1 MAKLLLIETAT
12 EVCGAAIAVEGEIV
26 AMQEN
31 TDTQS
36 HAMLLTLQIQQC
48 VEESGIALHELD
60 AVCVSRGPG
69 SYTAL
74 RVGSSVAKGI
84 CYALDK
90 PLIAVDTL
98 KALAWASRAALPQD
112 QTGLFA
118 AMIDARRQEIWMSV
132 YDAALQEIVRAQPFI
147 LENDLFDKI
156 LPAQIWGNNAYSIFL
171 SGNGSLKAGAYNLA
185 PGALQTDIIKSSVRY
200 MSHLAFEYLKLGE
213 FQDVVYYEPFYM
225 KPPNITIPNKVL

>member
-1 MAKLLLIETAT
+1 
-12 EVCGAAIAVEGEIV
+12 
-26 AMQEN
+26 
-31 TDTQS
+31 
-36 HAMLLTLQIQQC
+36 
-48 VEESGIALHELD
+48 
-60 AVCVSRGPG
+60 
-69 SYTAL
+69 
-74 RVGSSVAKGI
+74 VGSSVAKGI

-132 YDAALQEIVRAQPFI
+132 YDAELQEIVRAQPFI

-171 SGNGSLKAGAYNLA
+171 SGNGSVKAGAYNL
-185 PGALQTDIIKSSVRY
+185 GTEIFQTDIIKSSVRH

-213 FQDVVYYEPFYM
+213 FEDVVYYEPFYM

>member
-36 HAMLLTLQIQQC
+36 HAMLLTLQIQHC

-90 PLIAVDTL
+90 PLIALDTL

-118 AMIDARRQEIWMSV
+118 PMIDARRQEIWMSV
-132 YDAALQEIVRAQPFI
+132 YDAALQEIVPAQPFI

-171 SGNGSLKAGAYNLA
+171 SGNGSVKAGAYNLA
-185 PGALQTDIIKSSVRY
+185 QGTLQTDIIKSSVRN